1 MKHLILMTLG
11 AALFAAPA
19 AQANED
25 NGTLQA
31 IGQGRARYLVACAR
45 CHGVDAKGEYV
56 VGRDGEVV
64 ATPDLTSIE
73 LRDGRFD
80 PVHVAYHIDGSPW
93 GTCTS
98 GMPCWRQVLRRAD
111 GYGAAYAQLQT
122 WKMTKYLQ
130 SIQEAPEAA
139 AAEIAPATLREGA
152 KGAQQAISLGRAH
165 YLVNCAKCH
174 GADARGNELG
184 VGHDGQ
190 IVPIPDLTAIALRDG
205 QFNTVHV
212 ANHIDGAPWGA
223 CTTGM
228 PCWQQIVNRTHR
240 PAYAYLQSR
249 NLTRYLQSIQQPPP
263 SVAVAP

>member
-1 MKHLILMTLG
+1 MKHVILMTLG

-64 ATPDLTSIE
+64 AAPDLTGIE

-80 PVHVAYHIDGSPW
+80 PVHVANHIDGSPW
-93 GTCTS
+93 GTCTAD
-98 GMPCWRQVLRRAD
+98 MPCWRQVLRRAD
-111 GYGAAYAQLQT
+111 GYGPAYAQLST

-130 SIQEAPEAA
+130 SIQETPF
-139 AAEIAPATLREGA
+139 AETPIAPASESVEK
-152 KGAQQAISLGRAH
+152 KGATQAISLGRAH

-174 GADARGNELG
+174 GADAQGQEWG
-184 VGHDGQ
+184 VGHNGQ
-190 IVPIPDLTAIALRDG
+190 IVPIPDLTTIALRDG
-205 QFNTVHV
+205 KFAPVHV
-212 ANHIDGAPWGA
+212 AQHIDGQPWGA
-223 CTTGM
+223 CTAGM
-228 PCWQQIVNRTHR
+228 PCWQQINRSHG
-240 PAYAYLQSR
+240 PAYAYLQTR
-249 NLTRYLQSIQQPPP
+249 NLTRYLESIQQPPTP
-263 SVAVAP
+263 VAVVP